1 MAELKN
7 ISSFISG
14 TQVAQFQYKSFKP
27 KLIYYN
33 WLIDIPELQ
42 LLLSDA
48 DRALGTLNAF
58 AQLVPNVDFFIK
70 MHITK
75 EATTSSRIEGTQT
88 NMEDVLINQ
97 DNINPEKRD
106 DREEV
111 INYINAINFS
121 IEKRK
126 ALGIVNRLIRDTHKV
141 LMQGVRGENKSPGQ
155 YRTSQNWIG
164 ASLRDA
170 TYIPPHHDE
179 IADLMSD
186 FENFLHAEDIHTPH
200 LVRIAM
206 LHYQFETIHPFLDGN
221 GRMGRL
227 LITLYLVDKGL
238 MIKPALYLSDFFE
251 HHRTL
256 YYDNLHRVRTHN
268 DMTQWLKFFL
278 VGVIETAESSVQTFK
293 DILTLKEKLEKE
305 ILPQFGSRQKNVL
318 EALTYLY
325 SQPVITVNSLAKSIG
340 LNYGTANRIVNDLA
354 QKKVLKDLGFGS
366 KERLF
371 LFEEYVDLFMNEPE
385 FKVKERK
392 RANNDKDK

>member
-278 VGVIETAESSVQTFK
+278 VGVIETAESSVQTFRG
-293 DILTLKEKLEKE
+293 ILALKEKLEKD
-305 ILPQFGSRQKNVL
+305 ILPQFGSRQKKTLDVIN
-318 EALTYLY
+318 YLY
-325 SQPVITVNSLAKSIG
+325 SRPVITMNSLVKELH
-340 LNYGTANRIVNDLA
+340 LNYSIANRIVNDLA
-354 QKKVLKDLGFGS
+354 AKKVLKDLNVGT
-366 KERLF
+366 KERWF
-371 LFEEYVDLFMNEPE
+371 LFEEYVGLFM
-385 FKVKERK
+385 KE
-392 RANNDKDK
+392 A

>member
-1 MAELKN
+1 MPEFKN
-7 ISSFISG
+7 ISSFFSG
-14 TQVAQFQYKSFKP
+14 TYIPQYQYKSFRP
-27 KLIYYN
+27 GFIYYD
-33 WLIDIPELQ
+33 WVIDVPEIQ
-42 LLLSDA
+42 SLLSDA
-48 DRALGTLNAF
+48 DRALGMLNAF

-111 INYINAINFS
+111 INYIKAISFS

-126 ALGIVNRLIRDTHKV
+126 ELGIVNRLIRDTHEV
-141 LMQGVRGENKSPGQ
+141 LMQGVRGKNKIPGQ

-170 TYIPPHHDE
+170 RYIPPQHDE

-186 FENFLHAEDIHTPH
+186 FEKFLHADDIHTPH
-200 LVRIAM
+200 LIRIAM

-278 VGVIETAESSVQTFK
+278 VGVIETAESSIQTFK
-293 DILTLKEKLEKE
+293 SILVLKEKLEKE

-325 SQPVITVNSLAKSIG
+325 NQPVITVKSLAKAIG

-371 LFEEYVDLFMNEPE
+371 LFEEYVDLFMNEPGL
-385 FKVKERK
+385 R
-392 RANNDKDK
+392 

>member
-1 MAELKN
+1 MAEFKN

-14 TQVAQFQYKSFKP
+14 TYVPQYQYKSFKP
-27 KLIYYN
+27 EAIYYD
-33 WLIDIPELQ
+33 WVIDVPEIQ
-42 LLLSDA
+42 ALLSDA

-88 NMEDVLINQ
+88 SMEDVFMNQ
-97 DNINPEKRD
+97 DDINPEKRD

-121 IEKRK
+121 IAKREE
-126 ALGIVNRLIRDTHKV
+126 LGIVNRLIRETHNV
-141 LMQGVRGENKSPGQ
+141 LMQGVRGQNKSPGQ
-155 YRTSQNWIG
+155 YRTSPNWIG

-170 TYIPPHHDE
+170 TFIPPHNNE
-179 IADLMSD
+179 IAGLMSD
-186 FENFLHAEDIHTPH
+186 FEKFLRADDIHTPH
-200 LVRIAM
+200 LIRIAM

-251 HHRTL
+251 HHRSL

-278 VGVIETAESSVQTFK
+278 VGVIETAESSIQTFK
-293 DILTLKEKLEKE
+293 SILTLKEKIEKE
-305 ILPQFGSRQKNVL
+305 ILPQFGVRQKKAICMVN
-318 EALTYLY
+318 YLY
-325 SQPVITVNSLAKSIG
+325 SRPIVTVKELVKELG
-340 LNYGTANRIVNDLA
+340 FNYSVVNRVVNDLIKHKIL
-354 QKKVLKDLGFGS
+354 QELKTGKKD
-366 KERLF
+366 RLF
-371 LFEEYVDLFMNEPE
+371 IFEEYLTIFATHN
-385 FKVKERK
+385 KK
-392 RANNDKDK
+392 

>member
-1 MAELKN
+1 MAEFKS
-7 ISSFISG
+7 ITSFISG
-14 TQVAQFQYKSFKP
+14 TQVPQYQYKSFKP
-27 KLIYYN
+27 ALIYYD
-33 WLIDIPELQ
+33 WTIDVPEIQ

-58 AQLVPNVDFFIK
+58 AQLVPDVDFFIK

-97 DNINPEKRD
+97 DDINPGKKD

-121 IEKRK
+121 IEKRNE
-126 ALGIVNRLIRDTHKV
+126 LGVVNRLIRDTHRV
-141 LMQGVRGENKSPGQ
+141 LMQGVRGQNKSPGDF
-155 YRTSQNWIG
+155 RTSQNWIG

-170 TYIPPHHDE
+170 TFIPPHHNE
-179 IADLMSD
+179 IENLMSD
-186 FENFLHAEDIHTPH
+186 FEKFLHADEIHTPH
-200 LVRIAM
+200 LIRIAI

-251 HHRTL
+251 HNRSL

-278 VGVIETAESSVQTFK
+278 VGVLETAESSKQTFK
-293 DILTLKEKLEKE
+293 SILLLKNKMEKE
-305 ILPQFGSRQKNVL
+305 ILPQFGSRQKKAIEVIN
-318 EALTYLY
+318 YLY
-325 SQPVITVNSLAKSIG
+325 SQPVTTVNILTKELG
-340 LNYGTANRIVNDLA
+340 LNYGVANRIVNEL
-354 QKKVLKDLGFGS
+354 QENGVLKNIGAGS

-371 LFEEYVDLFMNEPE
+371 LFEEYVRLF
-385 FKVKERK
+385 VKK
-392 RANNDKDK
+392 PDAK